1 VSTPRHGDWRWPLH
15 PRPEPGEALSSWLD
29 RIARRYGFLV
39 TDLLRHNLGPASA
52 LLGDAAPA
60 DLDWDPPT
68 AVLTALGERTGVPP
82 GELRWMTMAGW
93 VPWLSDT
100 LNAGEQRQA
109 VFDTYV
115 RQHSVLLAPGEAGSN
130 TTQRWR
136 TWRGPWLPA
145 HPLRRACPACAN
157 ESQRGTALMWR
168 LPIMTGCGEHG
179 CRLEPQV
186 DVNLAVLDRLQLEPA
201 PVDPLVAE
209 LDRRTHEGVTTGAV
223 TLPGRVVH
231 VAVWFRLLRT
241 LLDEVSMSLSRVG
254 VRSRAT
260 LEHVWRATGRPVR
273 AGLTVWRPYE
283 QLDWPLQE
291 AMLHAAAAALRLA
304 ADRRITPQGTL
315 GPALAEPP
323 HERVYD
329 GDDPR
334 RRPMTGPDFATA
346 MNAWVGQARADLE
359 PARCLLRLLTAFD
372 SSPANAV
379 KQRYFLISELGIPPE
394 FLRLDLLPTPG
405 RTAAETQALL
415 DRDGFDPTEVRQA
428 VGDHLAQARLRAGSG
443 TDESD
448 YRFTDNDLCQLRAR
462 LSR

>member
-1 VSTPRHGDWRWPLH
+1 VSTLRPGGRRWPLH

-29 RIARRYGFLV
+29 RIAQCYGFSV
-39 TDLLRHNLGPASA
+39 TDLLGYNLGPASA
-52 LLGDAAPA
+52 LLGDATT
-60 DLDWDPPT
+60 DLDWDPPA
-68 AVLTALGERTGVPP
+68 AVLTALSERTGVPP

-93 VPWLSDT
+93 VPWLTDT
-100 LNAGEQRQA
+100 LDAGEQRQA

-115 RQHSVLLAPGEAGSN
+115 RQDSVLLAPGEAGSN
-130 TTQRWR
+130 TARRWR
-136 TWRGPWLPA
+136 AWRGPWLPA
-145 HPLRRACPACAN
+145 HPRHRVCPECAKDP
-157 ESQRGTALMWR
+157 QRGTALMWR
-168 LPIMTGCGEHG
+168 LPIMTGCGVHG
-179 CRLEPQV
+179 CRLERQV
-186 DVNLAVLDRLQLEPA
+186 DVNLATLDLAPLTPA

-254 VRSRAT
+254 IRSRAT
-260 LEHVWRATGRPVR
+260 LEQVWQAAGRPVR
-273 AGLTVWRPYE
+273 AGLGVWRPYE

-291 AMLHAAAAALRLA
+291 AMLHAAAVALRLA

-323 HERVYD
+323 HEHVYD

-334 RRPMTGPDFATA
+334 RRPLTGQEVATV
-346 MNAWVGQARADLE
+346 MNAWVDQARTDPE

-379 KQRYFLISELGIPPE
+379 KHRHFLISQLGIPPE
-394 FLRLDLLPTPG
+394 FLRPGLLPPPG
-405 RTAAETQALL
+405 RTAAETQALP
-415 DRDGFDPTEVRQA
+415 DRDGFDPTEVREPA
-428 VGDHLAQARLRAGSG
+428 GDHLAQARLRAASG
-443 TDESD
+443 TGESD
-448 YRFTDNDLCQLRAR
+448 GRFTGNDLGQLRAR
-462 LSR
+462 LSQ